1 MTVEEILKATGLSDE
16 QIKAIDAK
24 AVEGFNKVLTTAAQE
39 KEAAELAKRAQA
51 DQYDKE
57 IAPALDKWANDSTNL
72 TAERDYYKTL
82 AEKAKEGGFVPS
94 ETPPFK
100 PAAAAVP
107 GRDEAGKFV
116 AGANP
121 VPGSPQYM
129 TKDEGYRAVSAAQ
142 WYVSEYMRL
151 HNGAPPPVDME
162 VIAAE
167 ASRDRI
173 PFRDYVEKKFEF
185 GKKREEIKAAEQK
198 KHDDA
203 IRAEVAQQKDKEW
216 SEKIGSNPAIRVAE
230 TSRFSEISTAV
241 KSGQRADP
249 LKMTP
254 QERHAATS
262 TAIQKEIAT
271 NSTVQ

>member
-1 MTVEEILKATGLSDE
+1 MTVEEILKATGLTDE

-24 AVEGFNKVLTTAAQE
+24 AVEGFAKVLSTAAQE
-39 KEAAELAKRAQA
+39 KEAAERARTAQA
-51 DQYDKE
+51 DQYDKD
-57 IAPALDKWANDSTNL
+57 IAPALENWANEKATLS
-72 TAERDYYKTL
+72 ARAKYFEEL
-82 AEKAKEGGFVPS
+82 AEKAKEGGFIPG
-94 ETPPFK
+94 ETPFK
-100 PAAAAVP
+100 PPVVDPVRAP
-107 GRDEAGKFV
+107 DGKFV

-241 KSGQRADP
+241 KSGQRPDP